1 MWQTLFL
8 KLLAYGHL
16 GFLIEIWFTGLHGL
30 ILRGDK
36 RMKATTYLPMLLIYG
51 LTALLLEV
59 VSEAIS
65 WPFYL
70 KAFIYVPII
79 FFAEGLS
86 AWIIKRIIGRVP
98 WDYGVSHWTPFG
110 FVNFKYTPFWLILAM
125 AFDPITSLL
134 TKVIQAITL
143 ATM

>member
-1 MWQTLFL
+1 MS
-8 KLLAYGHL
+8 LLILLEKTIIYGCL
-16 GFLIEIWFTGLHGL
+16 GLLVEVFFTGIGSL
-30 ILRGDK
+30 IRKHWD
-36 RMKATTYLPMLLIYG
+36 ATAKTYLWMVGVYG

-79 FFAEGLS
+79 FGAEGLS

-98 WDYGVSHWTPFG
+98 WDYGVSHWTPAG
-110 FVNFKYTPFWLILAM
+110 FVNFKYAPYWFLLAL
-125 AFDPITSLL
+125 AFDPITAFLTRLL
-134 TKVIQAITL
+134 HAVTL
-143 ATM
+143 VTM